1 MANDA
6 KKIRFAPNGSIYIAP
21 APVEGGVGTTP
32 PTALGNAGTAP
43 TGYKALGYV
52 DPAGVTLT
60 PSVETQPVEAWQSAA
75 PVLYNVTKASFSIK
89 ATLQE
94 TNELTTELFW
104 GSQWVEVMTTG
115 QTPVGTGVFRLDLSS
130 TPDFKEISLV
140 VDWNQGAI
148 RYRCVIPRAMVSDR
162 GAIQLS
168 RTENGKYELTMEAL
182 DFAGTLG
189 YVLTND
195 DILSTLPSTLP
206 AAP

>member
-6 KKIRFAPNGSIYIAP
+6 KKIRFAPNGTIYIAP
-21 APVEGGVGTTP
+21 APVDGTAGGTTP
-32 PTALGNAGTAP
+32 PVAIGDGVAAP
-43 TGYKALGYV
+43 TGYKSLGYV

-60 PSVETQPVEAWQSAA
+60 PSVESQPVEAWQSAA

-104 GSQWVEVMTTG
+104 GNQWVEVMAG
-115 QTPVGTGVFRLDLSS
+115 QTGTGIFRLDLSS

-148 RYRCVIPRAMVSDR
+148 RYRCVIPRAMISDR

-168 RTENGKYELTMEAL
+168 RTENGKYELTIEAL
-182 DFAGTLG
+182 DYHGSLG

-195 DILSTLPSTLP
+195 DIIETANLL
-206 AAP
+206 